1 MLYHFK
7 TMKNKKALWIALIAV
22 DVAVTI
28 FLFTIHIIMLVE
40 VLSKT
45 PEQMRATGG
54 FIGFLE
60 NNPNVYGWVFV
71 LLTFLIL
78 AGNIV
83 GLVFYIRKI
92 SKTKEV
98 SVDDLSDEE
107 KQKLLA
113 QIAGEIKE
121 KK

>member
-1 MLYHFK
+1 
-7 TMKNKKALWIALIAV
+7 MKNKKPLWITLIAL
-22 DVAVTI
+22 DIAVTI
-28 FLFTIHIIMLVE
+28 FLFVIHIIMLVE

-45 PEQMRATGG
+45 PEQMRATDG
-54 FIGFLE
+54 FIGYLE

-71 LLTFLIL
+71 LLTFVIL

-83 GLVFYIRKI
+83 GLVLYIRKI

-98 SVDDLSDEE
+98 TVDDLTEEE

-113 QIAGEIKE
+113 QIAGEIKDKE
-121 KK
+121 